1 MKNYWL
7 SRNSYKHIDNQGR
20 INIMSDPTL
29 VPCQPPGFIND
40 LNIDTP
46 PPYCRDQDYKQSS
59 GTIDHQG
66 ILDGQ
71 SDVASRDVSWLEDAT
86 QNKMGQGA
94 SALCDPQQTGH
105 IINEQ
110 GMSPPNR
117 NTVYRYAKSVRGTDE
132 ACMDLF
138 RDIIVLDESG
148 KAHQIPIIW
157 ATQEKA
163 VAYILQ
169 ENTRK
174 DQSLVVD
181 RIRLPMLAIHASSYN
196 FNQDRYTYHKAVDY
210 LRDFKNN
217 KPGFTTSERYQRD
230 TVFGVTRGIPIDI
243 GYTLYA
249 WTLYEEDMNQ
259 ILTQIVT
266 KFSPMAY
273 IRVRGIS
280 WEIGVKLDS
289 IANNVN
295 IEPGDKQVR
304 VFKYQFSFTA
314 ESYVAQPIVRKKA
327 VLKTRIEVADS
338 TIDDDITEVLDRL
351 EQAVK
356 ELEE

>member
-1 MKNYWL
+1 MAEPDLIPCN
-7 SRNSYKHIDNQGR
+7 
-20 INIMSDPTL
+20 DPGL
-29 VPCQPPGFIND
+29 VPD
-40 LNIDTP
+40 RNIDLP
-46 PPYCRDQDYKQSS
+46 PPYCREGLTEKTS
-59 GTIDHQG
+59 GTIDHAPYLESQR
-66 ILDGQ
+66 
-71 SDVASRDVSWLEDAT
+71 DVAGVDLSWLEEASQKKT
-86 QNKMGQGA
+86 GYGA

-105 IINEQ
+105 ILNPQ
-110 GMSPPNR
+110 GLSAPNP

-132 ACMDLF
+132 AVMALF
-138 RDIIVLDESG
+138 RDIVVLDEAG

-169 ENTRK
+169 ENVRK
-174 DQSLVVD
+174 DESLVVD

-196 FNQDRYTYHKAVDY
+196 YNQSRYTYHKAIDY
-210 LRDFKNN
+210 LRNYKDDWR
-217 KPGFTTSERYQRD
+217 PGFTVKETYERD

-243 GYTLYA
+243 GYSLYA

-273 IRVRGIS
+273 IRVKGIS

-304 VFKYQFSFTA
+304 VFKYQFGFTA
-314 ESYVAQPIVRKKA
+314 ESFVAQPIVRKKA
-327 VLKTRIEVADS
+327 VLKTRIEITDS
-338 TIDDDITEVLDRL
+338 PHDEEITEVLARL

>member
-1 MKNYWL
+1 MAEPDLNPC
-7 SRNSYKHIDNQGR
+7 NQ
-20 INIMSDPTL
+20 
-29 VPCQPPGFIND
+29 PGYVQD

-46 PPYCRDQDYKQSS
+46 PPFCREGLAEKSS
-59 GTIDHQG
+59 GTIGKEPYLTSQA
-66 ILDGQ
+66 
-71 SDVASRDVSWLEDAT
+71 DVESRDMAWLEEAT
-86 QNKMGQGA
+86 QNKSGHGD

-110 GMSPPNR
+110 GLSPPNR
-117 NTVYRYAKSVRGTDE
+117 NTVYRYAKSLRGADE
-132 ACMDLF
+132 AMKKMF
-138 RDIIVLDESG
+138 SDIIVEDEAG
-148 KAHQIPIIW
+148 KAHNVPIIW

-169 ENTRK
+169 ENVRQ
-174 DQSLVVD
+174 DDSLVVD

-196 FNQDRYTYHKAVDY
+196 FNQDRYTYHKAIDY
-210 LRDFKNN
+210 LRNSRTGWR
-217 KPGFTTSERYQRD
+217 PGFTVSERYQND
-230 TVFGVTRGIPIDI
+230 TVFGVSRGIPLDI
-243 GYTLYA
+243 GYTLVA

-289 IANNVN
+289 IANNVDM
-295 IEPGDKQVR
+295 EPGDKAVR
-304 VFKYQFSFTA
+304 VFKYQFGFTA
-314 ESYVAQPIVRKKA
+314 ESFVAQPIVRKKA
-327 VLKTRIEVADS
+327 VLKTKVEVTDS
-338 TIDDDITEVLDRL
+338 PNDEDITEVLARL